1 MTCCLMLCLVCE
13 KLIKEHGLKG
23 AEERLKADPDL
34 WKRMLQKAQTP
45 AMMEAYDTIADSL
58 LDNDLYFFREKIER
72 AYENNE
78 STQENRIR
86 MGKNDS
92 IYERLTDI
100 FTQEQAYQYTL
111 AVKGAK
117 TSPNAVRMML
127 KNWKKQ
133 GIVKLCE
140 DGKYK
145 KTGH

>member
-1 MTCCLMLCLVCE
+1 
-13 KLIKEHGLKG
+13 
-23 AEERLKADPDL
+23 
-34 WKRMLQKAQTP
+34 
-45 AMMEAYDTIADSL
+45 
-58 LDNDLYFFREKIER
+58 
-72 AYENNE
+72 
-78 STQENRIR
+78 

-111 AVKGAK
+111 AVKGVK